1 MAIEFP
7 FSFQD
12 IDLMRIAVGFFITLI
27 VFGILQ
33 GSKII
38 GKSKP
43 LNFIVAVIMGFYVMF
58 NNVISNFI
66 LDFSSNFAVLLL
78 IAVVL
83 VMMMSLSGSSSMVM
97 VKVFLSV
104 VLILPFLN
112 IYPFNLLR
120 DVFPE
125 NLFKILLIVAIVVI
139 ALLWILWRK
148 K

>member
-12 IDLMRIAVGFFITLI
+12 FDIMRIAVGFFITLI

-38 GKSKP
+38 GKNKP
-43 LNFIVAVIMGFYVMF
+43 LNFIIAAIIGFYAML
-58 NNVISNFI
+58 NNVVSNFI

-83 VMMMSLSGSSSMVM
+83 VMMMALSGSSSMVM
-97 VKVFLSV
+97 IKVFLSV

-112 IYPFNLLR
+112 IYPFNLFR
-120 DVFPE
+120 EAFPE